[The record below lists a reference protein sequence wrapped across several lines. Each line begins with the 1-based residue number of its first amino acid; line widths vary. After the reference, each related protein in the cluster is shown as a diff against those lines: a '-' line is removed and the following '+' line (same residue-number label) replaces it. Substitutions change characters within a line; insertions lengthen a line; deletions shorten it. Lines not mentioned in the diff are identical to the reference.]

1 MNFLKK
7 IDILYIS
14 TLVFLLLS
22 SFSNF
27 LCNGNVYW
35 IIGTLLMLF
44 LGVLKNRIRKKE
56 FNFIV
61 TLSLFFLAFVAIRD
75 IFINSLPTIFLL
87 SDIAFLLKYIFLAYV
102 YVVLVKEDAPKYIV
116 LVTVHLTIV
125 SFFFYFLQLLGLGQ
139 LVHDIPAM
147 INLPQ
152 SAFYQDEGYSNFLV
166 FGITLNRHDYANSGF
181 LWEPGS
187 YGCFLL
193 IAALLNFLTNKFKF
207 DSKAIILLIGML
219 TTLSTT
225 TYISA
230 IILLLIAYRV
240 RVPKLNP
247 WLLLIIPAIISI
259 LVFVPFLWEKIAK
272 SYDSDA
278 VDLTRLNT
286 LEKFYRRQ
294 HTQIPLGRFSSMY
307 MINDFF
313 GQKLFLGYSNKYND
327 VLNRKNDVNISNG
340 IFDFMARFG
349 LVGLIYLI
357 GSFVRFCYG
366 YLPKPELLVYC
377 ALLILTMNFG
387 EPTLALPI
395 TLIFLFWSFMQKI
408 KQNNNS
414 LEPQKSQL

>member
-1 MNFLKK
+1 LA
-7 IDILYIS
+7 
-14 TLVFLLLS
+14 

-27 LCNGNVYW
+27 LTNGNEFW
-35 IIGTLLMLF
+35 IAGTVLLLIAAIVKNCIG
-44 LGVLKNRIRKKE
+44 KKE
-56 FNFIV
+56 IRYIAI
-61 TLSLFFLAFVAIRD
+61 LSAIFLVFVSIRD
-75 IFINSLPTIFLL
+75 LAINSLPTIFLL
-87 SDIAFLLKYIFLAYV
+87 SDLGFLLKYIFLTYIYV
-102 YVVLVKEDAPKYIV
+102 ILVKDQVPKYIV

-225 TYISA
+225 TYIST
-230 IILLLIAYRV
+230 IILLLLAYRV

-313 GQKLFLGYSNKYND
+313 GQKLFLGYSNKYNA
-327 VLNRKNDVNISNG
+327 VLNRKNNVNISNG

-349 LVGLIYLI
+349 LVGLIYLL
-357 GSFVRFCYG
+357 GSFIKFCYG
-366 YLPKPELLVYC
+366 YLPKPALLVYC
-377 ALLILTMNFG
+377 TLLILTMNFG

>member
-7 IDILYIS
+7 IDILYIA

-27 LCNGNVYW
+27 LFSGNVYW
-35 IIGTLLMLF
+35 IIGTLF
-44 LGVLKNRIRKKE
+44 IFIIAIIRKSFTKKD
-56 FNFIV
+56 V
-61 TLSLFFLAFVAIRD
+61 TFFVILAVVFMVFVSIRD
-75 IFINSLPTIFLL
+75 IFINSLQTIFLL
-87 SDIAFLLKYIFLAYV
+87 SDGAYLVKYILFAYI
-102 YVVLVKEDAPKYIV
+102 YVVLLKDQAPKYIV
-116 LVTVHLTIV
+116 LVTVHLTVI
-125 SFFFYFLQLLGLGQ
+125 SFFFYFLQLIGLGQ
-139 LVHDIPAM
+139 FIHDIPIM
-147 INLPQ
+147 LNMPP
-152 SAFYQDEGYSNFLV
+152 SAYQDEGYSNFLI
-166 FGITLNRHDYANSGF
+166 FGITLNRHDYSNSGF

-225 TYISA
+225 TYLSA
-230 IILLLIAYRV
+230 MILLLLAYRV

-247 WLLLIIPAIISI
+247 WLLLIIPAIVAAFLLI
-259 LVFVPFLWEKIAK
+259 PFMWEKIAK

-278 VDLTRLNT
+278 VDITRLNT

-307 MINDFF
+307 LINDFF

-357 GSFVRFCYG
+357 GSFLRFCYG
-366 YLPKPELLVYC
+366 YVRRPELLVYC
-377 ALLILTMNFG
+377 GLLILTMNFG

-395 TLIFLFWSFMQKI
+395 TIIFLFWPFMQETK
-408 KQNNNS
+408 KKKDPLPQNNIN
-414 LEPQKSQL
+414 